1 MSKESENL
9 AKVKAVLSAEK
20 QDSSIATISSELADR
35 EQKFT
40 DLEIAGKKQ
49 ILTARALYS
58 KIILWMTIGW
68 LASMILIT
76 ILQGFGVSLG
86 FFSLSKTVL
95 SILVGS
101 TTLGIL
107 AIIKIIIQYLFNS

>member
-1 MSKESENL
+1 MSKELENL
-9 AKVKAVLSAEK
+9 AKVEAALSAEK
-20 QDSSIATISSELADR
+20 QDPSLTGPGLELADR
-35 EQKFT
+35 EQRFT
-40 DLEIAGKKQ
+40 ELEIADKEQ
-49 ILTARALYS
+49 ILAERSRYS
-58 KIILWMTIGW
+58 KKILKMTSWW
-68 LASMILIT
+68 LASMIIIT

-107 AIIKIIIQYLFNS
+107 GIIKIIVQYLFKT